1 MAIKMVK
8 KLNVGEQVYI
18 QLKQQLLSNEWK
30 QGEKIPSEND
40 LADAFGVSRVTVR
53 QAIQKLTILGLLE
66 TKLGQGSFVKQAK
79 AGLYMNSIIPIA
91 YLGEDS
97 LEEVLEFRSRIE
109 GVVAELATEKITD
122 IEISELESCF
132 ERMKVYKDDLIMFS
146 KEDFAFHIIIAK
158 ATKNSLFIEIFNI
171 MNDVLSN
178 AMTRVVVKKG
188 NSAGIYYHKLLLE
201 AIINRDPKQVRKV
214 MDEHMEDNI
223 SSFRNYGKKEE

>member
-8 KLNVGEQVYI
+8 KLNVGEQVYM

-53 QAIQKLTILGLLE
+53 QAIQKLTIFGLLE

-91 YLGEDS
+91 YLGENS
-97 LEEVLEFRSRIE
+97 FEEVLEFRSRIE

-122 IEISELESCF
+122 IEICELENCF
-132 ERMKVYKDDLIMFS
+132 EQMKVYKDDLKMFA

-171 MNDVLSN
+171 MNDLLSN

-223 SSFRNYGKKEE
+223 SSFRKYGKKEE